1 MAVPLT
7 ILTDYR
13 GFFYSSTRHKDV
25 GMDVPALVAALAA
38 RGIEADV
45 RPAAGLD
52 LRRENFAGRLVIAQ
66 SSEDRHLH
74 YKSFLEDLLLALQ
87 LQGATLVPRFELY
100 RAHHDK
106 VFMELLRDVL
116 PAPAL
121 KAPRGR
127 VFGTY
132 EDFLRAGWSEYPAVF
147 KPSAGFQA
155 HGVRLARDEREGRR
169 AARAV
174 GRTAHF
180 VDDLKDV
187 VKRWVRPWHV
197 ARSRRRGKFVV
208 QPFLPGLA
216 GDWKLL
222 VYGEKVFA
230 LRRGNR
236 PGDFR
241 ASGSGRFS
249 FVEDV
254 PRPLLDAARA
264 AFEALD
270 TPFLSLDMA
279 LSPEGA
285 ADESAPAG
293 EARGEAS
300 RAGEARG
307 EASRVGGVAQV
318 FEFQCV
324 CFGTYTLENAPFWF
338 EREGGEWVVRRG
350 RAQLED
356 EVAAALAA
364 YLARHGFLPPNEAPA
379 QRCP

>member
-1 MAVPLT
+1 MAVRLT

-13 GFFYSSTRHKDV
+13 GFFYSSTRRKDV
-25 GMDVPALVAALAA
+25 GMDLPALVAALAA

-74 YKSFLEDLLLALQ
+74 YKSFLEDLLLALR

-116 PAPAL
+116 PAPEL

-132 EDFLRAGWSEYPAVF
+132 EDFRRGGWSEYPAVF
-147 KPSAGFQA
+147 KPSAGFQS

-169 AARAV
+169 AARAIS
-174 GRTAHF
+174 RTAHF

-197 ARSRRRGKFVV
+197 ARSRRRGKFIV
-208 QPFLPGLA
+208 QPLVPGLS

-222 VYGEKVFA
+222 VYDRKIFA

-236 PGDFR
+236 AGDFR
-241 ASGSGRFS
+241 ASGSGRFV
-249 FVEDV
+249 FEEDV

-279 LSPEGA
+279 LGA
-285 ADESAPAG
+285 ARGDAGSADDEPA
-293 EARGEAS
+293 E
-300 RAGEARG
+300 RAGEAQTARARAD
-307 EASRVGGVAQV
+307 EGVQV

-338 EREGGEWVVRRG
+338 EREGVEWVVRRG

-364 YLARHGFLPPNEAPA
+364 YLARHGFLTATTRREPMP
-379 QRCP
+379 